1 MSGVLFMNV
10 KSSVRRYIVHDDE
23 GPLRSFY
30 THADAKS
37 FVIDGMWIETL
48 PKPKKMKIDLTN
60 EEVAL
65 W

>member
-1 MSGVLFMNV
+1 ME
-10 KSSVRRYIVHDDE
+10 SSSRIGAIRRYIVHDED

-30 THADAKS
+30 TRAEAAKFKVDA
-37 FVIDGMWIETL
+37 MWIETL

-60 EEVAL
+60 EEVAK